1 MTTPTADA
9 YRAFIER
16 KSQLDGDHG
25 FTVDADDLH
34 ASLFDFQ
41 RALVAWALRKGRAA
55 IFADTGM
62 GKTIM
67 ELVWA
72 DEVSKETGKPVLIL
86 TPLAVGPQFV
96 REAERFSIDA
106 ARSHQGEI
114 TAPIVV
120 TNYERLHHFDA
131 NAFGGVVCDE
141 SAILKSFEGETRKN
155 ITDVMRKMP
164 YRLLATATPSPND
177 FPELGTSSEALG
189 YLGYMDMLTRF
200 FTNTMR
206 SQHGYHGKWRMNDK
220 YEWRFKGHA
229 EQPFWRWVSSWA
241 RAMRK
246 PSDLGFSDEGFDLPP
261 LVERDHIVSAR
272 APRPG
277 MLFDL
282 PAKGFHEEREER
294 RRTIAERCE
303 MAAALVNGTEQP
315 ALVWCHLN
323 PEGDLLAKLIP
334 DAVQVSGADSDDAK
348 EAKFLAFVN
357 GDTRVIVS
365 KPVIGAW
372 GLNFQHC
379 AHVVTFASHSFEQTY
394 QSIRRCWRYGQTR
407 PVVVDTVMT
416 EGEDGVRANLARKSE
431 QADRMFASLVEHM
444 NEAMGIRRLETFDR
458 TMEVPAWLAS

>member
-1 MTTPTADA
+1 MTAPTTDA
-9 YRAFIER
+9 YRAFLER

-25 FTVDADDLH
+25 FAVDPDDLH
-34 ASLFDFQ
+34 ESLFDFQ
-41 RALVAWALRKGRAA
+41 RAFIHWALKKGRAA

-72 DEVSKETGKPVLIL
+72 DRVAAHTGKPVLIL

-96 REAERFSIDA
+96 REAERFMIDA
-106 ARSHQGEI
+106 ARSQHGEI

-120 TNYERLHHFDA
+120 ANYERLHHFDDSDFA
-131 NAFGGVVCDE
+131 GVVCDE
-141 SAILKSFEGETRKN
+141 SAILKSFEGETRKQ
-155 ITDVMRKMP
+155 ITDFMRKLP

-189 YLGYMDMLTRF
+189 YLGYMDMLSRF
-200 FTNTMR
+200 FTNDVR
-206 SQHGYHGKWRMNDK
+206 NAHGYHGKYRSSTLHAF
-220 YEWRFKGHA
+220 RFKGHA

-246 PSDLGFSDEGFDLPP
+246 PSDLGFSDEGFTLPP
-261 LVERDHIVSAR
+261 LIERDHVVAAR
-272 APRPG
+272 QVKPG

-294 RRTIAERCE
+294 RRTINERCE
-303 MAAALVNGTEQP
+303 MAAALVNETDQP

-334 DAVQVSGADSDDAK
+334 DAVQVSGADSDEAK
-348 EAKFLAFVN
+348 EAKFAAFVS
-357 GDTRVIVS
+357 GETRVIVS

-394 QSIRRCWRYGQTR
+394 QSVRRCWRYGQLR

-416 EGEDGVRANLARKSE
+416 EGEEGVRANLARKAE

-444 NEAMGIRRLETFDR
+444 NEAMGIRRLESFGR
-458 TMEVPAWLAS
+458 EMEVPAWLAS

>member
-16 KSQLDGDHG
+16 KSQLDGDFG
-25 FTVDADDLH
+25 FHVDADSLH
-34 ASLFDFQ
+34 ESLFDFQ
-41 RALVAWALRKGRAA
+41 RALVQWAVKKGRAA
-55 IFADTGM
+55 LLCDTGT

-72 DEVSKETGKPVLIL
+72 DEVSRYTGKPVLIL

-96 REAERFSIDA
+96 REAERFGIDA
-106 ARSHQGEI
+106 ARSHQGEV

-131 NAFGGVVCDE
+131 HAFGGVVCDE

-155 ITDVMRKMP
+155 ITDFMRKMP

-189 YLGYMDMLTRF
+189 YLGYMDMLSRF
-200 FTNTMR
+200 FTNDIR
-206 SQHGYHGKWRMNDK
+206 NAHGYHGKYRSSTLHAF
-220 YEWRFKGHA
+220 RFKGHA

-246 PSDLGFSDEGFDLPP
+246 PSDLGFSDVGFDLPP

-294 RRTIAERCE
+294 RRTITERCE
-303 MAAALVNGTEQP
+303 MAAALVNDTGQP
-315 ALVWCHLN
+315 ALVWCHFN

-394 QSIRRCWRYGQTR
+394 QSVRRCWRYGQTR

-458 TMEVPAWLAS
+458 TMEVPAWLVS